1 MQPSRNQLLRIRRT
15 LMASSASLLH
25 LLLCWLV
32 YAAGFMQLALPGML
46 VLTFVVVASCVLM
59 LLLMWLNLN
68 LRFHDPS
75 LTLPQMCWGI
85 GLVFV
90 SAYFAGSQRFLLLM
104 MVPVVLMF
112 GAFHLSFRGFLKI
125 GLFATAC
132 YVGLII
138 ALLAREGGGV
148 EPRLELI
155 QGLAFFVLLAGMS
168 MLGLEMSGL
177 RSTLQERNRD
187 LHQALERI
195 QQLAITD
202 ELTGLYNRRF
212 ARDLLAQQ
220 KALADRGTGTGGYSF
235 VLCMIDL
242 DLFKGVNDRYGHAGG
257 DAVLRQLARLLEQAI
272 RDVDFAARVG
282 GEEFLLVLAQ
292 TDIVGALQVLERLR
306 MSMTRQRWEQCP
318 ELQLT
323 LSVGVSAYC
332 PAEPWEDALLR
343 ADNAL
348 YQAKAD
354 GRNQVLVL

>member
-32 YAAGFMQLALPGML
+32 YAAGFMELALPGML
-46 VLTFVVVASCVLM
+46 VLTFVVLASCALM

-125 GLFATAC
+125 GLFTTVS
-132 YVGLII
+132 YGGLII
-138 ALLAREGGGV
+138 ALLVRENGGI

-177 RSTLQERNRD
+177 RRTLQERNRD

-212 ARDLLAQQ
+212 AKDLLAQQ
-220 KALADRGTGTGGYSF
+220 KALADRGTYGF

-282 GEEFLLVLAQ
+282 GEEFLLVLSQ

-306 MSMTRQRWEQCP
+306 MSLVRQHWELCP
-318 ELQLT
+318 DLQLT

-332 PAEPWEDALLR
+332 PSEPWEDALQR

-354 GRNQVLVL
+354 GRDQVLVL

>member
-1 MQPSRNQLLRIRRT
+1 MQPSHNQLLRLRRT

-25 LLLCWLV
+25 LLLCWLF

-46 VLTFVVVASCVLM
+46 VLTFVVLASCALM
-59 LLLMWLNLN
+59 LLMMWLNLN

-85 GLVFV
+85 ALVFI
-90 SAYFAGSQRFLLLM
+90 SAYFAGSQRFLLLL

-112 GAFHLSFRGFLKI
+112 GAFQLSFRGFLKI
-125 GLFATAC
+125 GFFTTAC
-132 YVGLII
+132 YVGLIA
-138 ALLAREGGGV
+138 ALLMREGEV
-148 EPRLELI
+148 ELRVELL

-177 RSTLQERNRD
+177 RRTLQERNRD
-187 LHQALERI
+187 LHQALEQI

-212 ARDLLAQQ
+212 AKDLLAQQ
-220 KALADRGTGTGGYSF
+220 KALADRGTYGF
-235 VLCMIDL
+235 VLCMVDL

-282 GEEFLLVLAQ
+282 GEEFLLVLSQ

-306 MSMTRQRWEQCP
+306 TSLARQHWELCP
-318 ELQLT
+318 ELRLT

-332 PAEPWEDALLR
+332 PSEPWEDALQR
-343 ADNAL
+343 ADSAL

-354 GRNQVLVL
+354 GRDQVLVL